1 VALAD
6 SNPQGDDPYIAG
18 LLEAFDRSPVQRL
31 FNAVREDH
39 CGMAGRITEPF
50 AWFLEFMASQ
60 AHRDKL
66 TQVAHDKRYEITLE
80 NPFPAVK
87 FNSDRPHQEMLSL
100 IESLPTHQRHRVLS
114 WFLL

>member
-1 VALAD
+1 MALAD
-6 SNPQGDDPYIAG
+6 SNPQGDHPYIAG